1 MTTPNTESLLRGFRM
16 TPGAMPT
23 VNLSG
28 VTSMEQATRL
38 RDHIKGARTT
48 TSELTHYE
56 HVRAEPSGP
65 PALTRYNGDGTW
77 KVVRAGETLASNFD
91 SEPEAAQWIAD
102 NA

>member
-16 TPGAMPT
+16 TPGANMQPPFRQT
-23 VNLSG
+23 EDG
-28 VTSMEQATRL
+28 R
-38 RDHIKGARTT
+38 
-48 TSELTHYE
+48 YE
-56 HVRAEPSGP
+56 RIRAAPSGP